1 MPSLQESVTPDAA
14 DYVNT
19 DMITQM
25 IKQEIM
31 SDAADEIQ
39 TSPVINSG
47 DNTDQKTNIAVVTNN
62 TVSSAVVVP
71 EISIKKEENHVCNI
85 KIKDESKPIPAKL
98 NQAKRSLSSVSSSR
112 PPTGMKVCVSLFLQ
126 WIKKSPVQKTREIR

>member
-62 TVSSAVVVP
+62 TISSAVVVP
-71 EISIKKEENHVCNI
+71 EIIVKKNTNLQI
-85 KIKDESKPIPAKL
+85 
-98 NQAKRSLSSVSSSR
+98 
-112 PPTGMKVCVSLFLQ
+112 MFL
-126 WIKKSPVQKTREIR
+126 